1 MCSNKGVCIETLE
14 DGDIKRHC
22 VCSNSYSGKRC
33 DQFIFSASHAEKSSS
48 FNLGIFVIIFTVST
62 IAIVISLFIFKKIR
76 SKQHN
81 LDLDSVVSEQILTT
95 KDLKKADSRV
105 DALKEKFSLFKK

>member
-1 MCSNKGVCIETLE
+1 MCSHVNNC
-14 DGDIKRHC
+14 
-22 VCSNSYSGKRC
+22 
-33 DQFIFSASHAEKSSS
+33 F
-48 FNLGIFVIIFTVST
+48 FNFVF
-62 IAIVISLFIFKKIR
+62 FYR